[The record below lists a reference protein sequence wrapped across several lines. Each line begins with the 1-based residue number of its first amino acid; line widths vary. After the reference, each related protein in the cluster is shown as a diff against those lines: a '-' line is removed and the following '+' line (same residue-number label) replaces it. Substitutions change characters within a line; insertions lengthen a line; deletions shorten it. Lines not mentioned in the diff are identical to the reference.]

1 MATYSYNVSQLGEY
15 VQVNKDIILKDI
27 VFGGEYGNTIPL
39 MTKQLGIKTT
49 EKIHPSTLN
58 VVLQDIDGVNP
69 CGFHSDGELKFTDR
83 EIVTKQKK
91 ANMEFC
97 LEKLLGKFAE
107 YKVRVGANEDA
118 LPFEAEIIDGL
129 VKSINK
135 QVEKGVWTDLITNAD
150 AQLTVASTG
159 TAYERVMA
167 VYMALPEEILEDAVI
182 FVSPATF
189 REYVKDLVDKNF
201 YHYNPAD
208 GDLEEIFIPG
218 SGVKV
223 RKANG
228 LAEQT
233 DDVIFGTSPKNMI
246 YGTDF
251 MDNKEEVKAW
261 FSDDND
267 TYRIKVR
274 FNYGANVAF
283 PDLVVGSKKSKG

>member
-1 MATYSYNVSQLGEY
+1 MAYNVEALGAY
-15 VQVNKDIILKDI
+15 VQENKDIILKDI

-49 EKIHPSTLN
+49 EKIHPSTLEA
-58 VVLQDIDGVNP
+58 VLQDVSGE
-69 CGFHSDGELKFTDR
+69 CGFTPQGDLKITER
-83 EIVTKQKK
+83 SITTSQKK
-91 ANMEFC
+91 VNMEFC
-97 LEKLLGKFAE
+97 LEKLLEKFAE

-135 QVEKGVWTDLITNAD
+135 QVEKGVWTDLITNTT

-167 VYMALPEEILEDAVI
+167 VYMALPEAILEDAVI

-223 RKANG
+223 RKAKG

-283 PDLVVGSKKSKG
+283 PDLVVGSKKSK

>member
-1 MATYSYNVSQLGEY
+1 MAYNVSALGTY
-15 VQVNKDIILKDI
+15 VQENKDIILKDI

-49 EKIHPSTLN
+49 EKIHPSTLEA
-58 VVLQDIDGVNP
+58 VLQDVSGE
-69 CGFHSDGELKFTDR
+69 CGFNPQGDLNISERSIT
-83 EIVTKQKK
+83 TSQKK
-91 ANMEFC
+91 VNMEFC

-107 YKVRVGANEDA
+107 YKVRVGANPDA

-135 QVEKGVWTDLITNAD
+135 QVEKGVWTDLITNTD
-150 AQLTVASTG
+150 AQLTVPSTG

-167 VYMALPEEILEDAVI
+167 VYMALPEAILEDAVI

-223 RKANG
+223 RKAKG

>member
-1 MATYSYNVSQLGEY
+1 MAYNVSALGTY
-15 VQVNKDIILKDI
+15 VQENKDIILKDI

-49 EKIHPSTLN
+49 EKIHPSTLEA
-58 VVLQDIDGVNP
+58 VLQDVNGD
-69 CGFHSDGELKFTDR
+69 CGFNPQGDLKITER
-83 EIVTKQKK
+83 SIITSQKK
-91 ANMEFC
+91 VNMEFC

-107 YKVRVGANEDA
+107 YKVRVGANQDA

-135 QVEKGVWTDLITNAD
+135 QVEKDVWTALITNTD

-167 VYMALPEEILEDAVI
+167 VYMALPEAVLEDAVI

-223 RKANG
+223 RKAKG

-251 MDNKEEVKAW
+251 MDNKEEIKAW

-283 PDLVVGSKKSKG
+283 PDLVVGSKKSK

>member
-1 MATYSYNVSQLGEY
+1 MAYNVESLGAY
-15 VQVNKDIILKDI
+15 VQENKDIILKDI

-49 EKIHPSTLN
+49 EKIHPSTLEA
-58 VVLQDIDGVNP
+58 VLQDVSGE
-69 CGFHSDGELKFTDR
+69 CGFNPQGDLNISERSIT
-83 EIVTKQKK
+83 TSQKK
-91 ANMEFC
+91 VNMEFC

-107 YKVRVGANEDA
+107 YTVRVGANQDA

-135 QVEKGVWTDLITNAD
+135 QVEKDVWTDLITNTT

-159 TAYERVMA
+159 TAYERIMA
-167 VYMALPEEILEDAVI
+167 VYMALPEAILEDAVI

-189 REYVKDLVDKNF
+189 REYVNDLVNKNF

-223 RKANG
+223 RKAKG

-283 PDLVVGSKKSKG
+283 PDLVVGSKKTKG

>member
-1 MATYSYNVSQLGEY
+1 MAYNVSALGAY
-15 VQVNKDIILKDI
+15 VQENKDIILKDI

-49 EKIHPSTLN
+49 EKIHPSTLEA
-58 VVLQDIDGVNP
+58 VLQDVSGE
-69 CGFHSDGELKFTDR
+69 CGFNPQGDLNISERSIT
-83 EIVTKQKK
+83 TSQKK
-91 ANMEFC
+91 VNMEFC

-107 YKVRVGANEDA
+107 YKVRVGANPDA

-135 QVEKGVWTDLITNAD
+135 QVEKGVWTDLITNTD
-150 AQLTVASTG
+150 AHLTVASTG
-159 TAYERVMA
+159 TAYERIMA
-167 VYMALPEEILEDAVI
+167 VYMALPEAILEDAVI

-189 REYVKDLVDKNF
+189 REYVNDLVNKNF

-223 RKANG
+223 RKAKG

-251 MDNKEEVKAW
+251 MDNKEEIKAW

-283 PDLVVGSKKSKG
+283 PDLVVGSKKTK

>member
-1 MATYSYNVSQLGEY
+1 MAYNVTALGTY
-15 VQVNKDIILKDI
+15 VQENKDIILKDI

-49 EKIHPSTLN
+49 EKIHPSTLEA
-58 VVLQDIDGVNP
+58 VLQDVSGE
-69 CGFHSDGELKFTDR
+69 CGFTPQGDLKITER
-83 EIVTKQKK
+83 SITTSQKK
-91 ANMEFC
+91 VNMEFC
-97 LEKLLGKFAE
+97 LEKLLEKFAE

-135 QVEKGVWTDLITNAD
+135 QVEKGVWTDLITNTD

-167 VYMALPEEILEDAVI
+167 VYMALPEAILEDAVI

-251 MDNKEEVKAW
+251 MDNKEEIKAW

-283 PDLVVGSKKSKG
+283 PDLVVGSKKSA

>member
-1 MATYSYNVSQLGEY
+1 MAYNVQALGAY
-15 VQVNKDIILKDI
+15 VQENKDIILKDI

-49 EKIHPSTLN
+49 EKIHPSTLEA
-58 VVLQDIDGVNP
+58 VLQDVSGE
-69 CGFHSDGELKFTDR
+69 CGFNPQGDLNISERSIT
-83 EIVTKQKK
+83 TSQKK
-91 ANMEFC
+91 VNMEFC

-135 QVEKGVWTDLITNAD
+135 QVEKGVWTDLITNTD

-167 VYMALPEEILEDAVI
+167 VYMALPEAILEDAVI

-223 RKANG
+223 RKAKG

-251 MDNKEEVKAW
+251 MDNKEEIKAW

>member
-1 MATYSYNVSQLGEY
+1 MAYNVESLGAY
-15 VQVNKDIILKDI
+15 VQENKDIILKDI

-49 EKIHPSTLN
+49 EKIHPSTLEA
-58 VVLQDIDGVNP
+58 VLQDVNGE
-69 CGFHSDGELKFTDR
+69 CGFNPQGDLKITDR
-83 EIVTKQKK
+83 SITTSQKK
-91 ANMEFC
+91 VNMEFC

-107 YKVRVGANEDA
+107 YKVRVGANPDA

-135 QVEKGVWTDLITNAD
+135 QVEKGVWTDLITNTD

-167 VYMALPEEILEDAVI
+167 VYMALPEAILEDAVI

-223 RKANG
+223 RKAKG

>member
-1 MATYSYNVSQLGEY
+1 MAYNTAALGTY
-15 VQVNKDIILKDI
+15 VQENKDIILKDI
-27 VFGGEYGNTIPL
+27 VFGGEYGKTIPL
-39 MTKQLGIKTT
+39 MTKQLGVKTS
-49 EKIHPSTLN
+49 EKIHPSTLEA
-58 VVLQDIDGVNP
+58 VLQDVSG
-69 CGFHSDGELKFTDR
+69 CGFNPEGTLKFTDR
-83 EIVTKQKK
+83 EIATKPKK
-91 ANMEFC
+91 VNMEFC
-97 LEKLLGKFAE
+97 PNELLGKFAE
-107 YKVRVGANEDA
+107 YKVRVGANPDA
-118 LPFEAEIIDGL
+118 LPFEAEIIEGL

-135 QVEKGVWTDLITNAD
+135 QVEKGVWENLISNTD

-159 TAYERVMA
+159 TAYDRVMA
-167 VYMALPEEILEDAVI
+167 VYMALPEAILEDAVI

-189 REYVKDLVDKNF
+189 REYVNDLVNKNF

-223 RKANG
+223 RKAMG

-233 DDVIFGTSPKNMI
+233 EDVIFGTSPKNMI

-251 MDNKEEVKAW
+251 MDNKEEIKAW

-267 TYRIKVR
+267 TYRIKVV

>member
-1 MATYSYNVSQLGEY
+1 MAYNVESLGAY
-15 VQVNKDIILKDI
+15 VQENKDIILKDI

-49 EKIHPSTLN
+49 EKIHPSTLEA
-58 VVLQDIDGVNP
+58 VLQDVSGE
-69 CGFHSDGELKFTDR
+69 CGFNPQGDLKITDR
-83 EIVTKQKK
+83 EIITKQKK
-91 ANMEFC
+91 VNMEFC

-107 YKVRVGANEDA
+107 YTVRVGANQDA

-135 QVEKGVWTDLITNAD
+135 QVEKDVWTDLITNTT

-159 TAYERVMA
+159 TAYERIMA
-167 VYMALPEEILEDAVI
+167 VYMALPEAILEDAVI

-189 REYVKDLVDKNF
+189 REYVNDLVNKNF

-223 RKANG
+223 RKALG
-228 LAEQT
+228 LAGQT
-233 DDVIFGTSPKNMI
+233 EDVIFGTSPKNMI

-283 PDLVVGSKKSKG
+283 PDLVVGSKKSA

>member
-1 MATYSYNVSQLGEY
+1 MAYNVESLGAY
-15 VQVNKDIILKDI
+15 VQENKDIILKDI

-49 EKIHPSTLN
+49 EKIHPSTLEA
-58 VVLQDIDGVNP
+58 VLQDVNGE
-69 CGFHSDGELKFTDR
+69 CGFNPQGDLNISERSIT
-83 EIVTKQKK
+83 TKQKK
-91 ANMEFC
+91 VNMEFC

-135 QVEKGVWTDLITNAD
+135 QVEKGVWTDLITNTD

-167 VYMALPEEILEDAVI
+167 VYMALPEAILEDAVI

-223 RKANG
+223 RKAKG

-283 PDLVVGSKKSKG
+283 PDLVVGSKKSK

>member
-1 MATYSYNVSQLGEY
+1 MAYNVESLGAY
-15 VQVNKDIILKDI
+15 VQENKDIILKDI

-49 EKIHPSTLN
+49 EKIHPSTLEA
-58 VVLQDIDGVNP
+58 VLQDVSGE
-69 CGFHSDGELKFTDR
+69 CGFTPQGDLKITER
-83 EIVTKQKK
+83 SITTSQKK
-91 ANMEFC
+91 VNMEFC

-135 QVEKGVWTDLITNAD
+135 QVEKGVWTDLITNTT

-167 VYMALPEEILEDAVI
+167 VYMALPEAILEDAVI

-233 DDVIFGTSPKNMI
+233 EDVIFGTSPKNMI

-283 PDLVVGSKKSKG
+283 PDLVVGSKKTK

>member
-1 MATYSYNVSQLGEY
+1 MAYNVTALGTY
-15 VQVNKDIILKDI
+15 VQENKDIILKDI

-49 EKIHPSTLN
+49 EKIHPSTLEA
-58 VVLQDIDGVNP
+58 VLQDVSGE
-69 CGFHSDGELKFTDR
+69 CGFNPQGDLNISERSIT
-83 EIVTKQKK
+83 TSQKK
-91 ANMEFC
+91 VNMEFC

-107 YKVRVGANEDA
+107 YTVRVGANQDA

-135 QVEKGVWTDLITNAD
+135 QVEKDVWTDLITNTT

-159 TAYERVMA
+159 TAYERIMA
-167 VYMALPEEILEDAVI
+167 VYMALPEAILEDAVI

-189 REYVKDLVDKNF
+189 REYVNDLVNKNF

-223 RKANG
+223 RKAKG

-251 MDNKEEVKAW
+251 MDNKEEIKAW

-283 PDLVVGSKKSKG
+283 PDLVVGSKKSK

>member
-1 MATYSYNVSQLGEY
+1 MAYNVTALGTY
-15 VQVNKDIILKDI
+15 VQENKDIILKDI

-49 EKIHPSTLN
+49 EKIHPSTLEA
-58 VVLQDIDGVNP
+58 VLQDVSGE
-69 CGFHSDGELKFTDR
+69 CGFNPQGDLNISERT
-83 EIVTKQKK
+83 ITTSQKK
-91 ANMEFC
+91 VNMEFC

-135 QVEKGVWTDLITNAD
+135 QVEKGVWTDLITNTD
-150 AQLTVASTG
+150 AQLTVPSTG

-167 VYMALPEEILEDAVI
+167 VYMALPEAILEDAVI

-189 REYVKDLVDKNF
+189 REYVNDLVNKNF

-223 RKANG
+223 RKAKG

-267 TYRIKVR
+267 VYRIKVR

-283 PDLVVGSKKSKG
+283 PDLVVGSKKVKG

>member
-1 MATYSYNVSQLGEY
+1 MAYNVEALGSY
-15 VQVNKDIILKDI
+15 VQENKDIILKDI

-49 EKIHPSTLN
+49 EKIHPSTLEA
-58 VVLQDIDGVNP
+58 VLQDVSGE
-69 CGFHSDGELKFTDR
+69 CGFTPQGDLKITER
-83 EIVTKQKK
+83 SITTSQKK
-91 ANMEFC
+91 VNMEFC

-135 QVEKGVWTDLITNAD
+135 QVEKGVWTDLITNTD

-167 VYMALPEEILEDAVI
+167 VYMALPEAILEDAVI

-223 RKANG
+223 RKAKG

-251 MDNKEEVKAW
+251 MDNKEEIKAW

>member
-1 MATYSYNVSQLGEY
+1 MAYNVQALGAY
-15 VQVNKDIILKDI
+15 VQENKDIILKDI

-49 EKIHPSTLN
+49 EKIHPSTLEA
-58 VVLQDIDGVNP
+58 VLQDVSGE
-69 CGFHSDGELKFTDR
+69 CGFTPQGDLKITER
-83 EIVTKQKK
+83 SITTSQKK
-91 ANMEFC
+91 VNMEFC

-167 VYMALPEEILEDAVI
+167 VYMALPEAILEDAVI

-223 RKANG
+223 RKAKG

-251 MDNKEEVKAW
+251 MDNKEEIKAW

>member
-1 MATYSYNVSQLGEY
+1 MAYNVQALGAY
-15 VQVNKDIILKDI
+15 VQENKDIILKDI

-49 EKIHPSTLN
+49 EKIHPSTLEA
-58 VVLQDIDGVNP
+58 VLQDVSGE
-69 CGFHSDGELKFTDR
+69 CGFNPQGDLNISERSIT
-83 EIVTKQKK
+83 TSQKK
-91 ANMEFC
+91 VNMEFC
-97 LEKLLGKFAE
+97 LEKLVGKFAE

-135 QVEKGVWTDLITNAD
+135 QVEKGVWTDLITNTT
-150 AQLTVASTG
+150 AQLTVSGEG

-167 VYMALPEEILEDAVI
+167 VYMALPEAVLEDAVI

-223 RKANG
+223 RKAKG

-251 MDNKEEVKAW
+251 MDNKEEIKAW

-283 PDLVVGSKKSKG
+283 PDLVVGSKKSK

>member
-1 MATYSYNVSQLGEY
+1 MAYNVTALGTY
-15 VQVNKDIILKDI
+15 VQENKDIILKDI

-49 EKIHPSTLN
+49 EKIHPSTLEA
-58 VVLQDIDGVNP
+58 VLQDVSGE
-69 CGFHSDGELKFTDR
+69 CGFNPQGDLNISERSIT
-83 EIVTKQKK
+83 TSQKK
-91 ANMEFC
+91 VNMEFC

-107 YKVRVGANEDA
+107 YTVRVGANQDA

-135 QVEKGVWTDLITNAD
+135 QVEKGVWTDLITNTT

-167 VYMALPEEILEDAVI
+167 VYMALPEAILEDAVI

-189 REYVKDLVDKNF
+189 REYVNDLVNKNF

-223 RKANG
+223 RKAKG

-283 PDLVVGSKKSKG
+283 PDLVVGSKKTKG

>member
-1 MATYSYNVSQLGEY
+1 MAYNVESLGAY
-15 VQVNKDIILKDI
+15 VQENKDIILKDI

-49 EKIHPSTLN
+49 EKIHPSTLEA
-58 VVLQDIDGVNP
+58 VLQDVSGE
-69 CGFHSDGELKFTDR
+69 CGFTPQGDLKITER
-83 EIVTKQKK
+83 SITTSQKK
-91 ANMEFC
+91 VNMEFC

-135 QVEKGVWTDLITNAD
+135 QVEKGVWTDLITNTT

-167 VYMALPEEILEDAVI
+167 VYMALPEAILEDAVI

-233 DDVIFGTSPKNMI
+233 EDVIFGTSPKNMI

-251 MDNKEEVKAW
+251 MDNKEEIKAW

-267 TYRIKVR
+267 VYRIKVR

-283 PDLVVGSKKSKG
+283 PDLVVGSKKTKG

>member
-1 MATYSYNVSQLGEY
+1 MAYNVESLGAY
-15 VQVNKDIILKDI
+15 VQENKDIILKDI

-49 EKIHPSTLN
+49 EKIHPSTLEA
-58 VVLQDIDGVNP
+58 VLQDVSGE
-69 CGFHSDGELKFTDR
+69 CGFTPQGDLKITER
-83 EIVTKQKK
+83 SITTSQKK
-91 ANMEFC
+91 VNMEFC

-135 QVEKGVWTDLITNAD
+135 QVEKGVWTDLITNTT

-167 VYMALPEEILEDAVI
+167 VYMALPEAILEDAVI

-251 MDNKEEVKAW
+251 MDNKEEIKAW

>member
-1 MATYSYNVSQLGEY
+1 MAYNVSALGTY
-15 VQVNKDIILKDI
+15 VQENKDIILKDI

-49 EKIHPSTLN
+49 EKIHPSTLEA
-58 VVLQDIDGVNP
+58 VLQDVSGE
-69 CGFHSDGELKFTDR
+69 CGFNPQGDLNITERSIT
-83 EIVTKQKK
+83 TSQKK
-91 ANMEFC
+91 VNMEFC

-135 QVEKGVWTDLITNAD
+135 QVEKGVWTDLITNTD

-167 VYMALPEEILEDAVI
+167 VYMALPEAILEDAVI

-223 RKANG
+223 RKAKG

>member
-1 MATYSYNVSQLGEY
+1 MAYNVSALGTY
-15 VQVNKDIILKDI
+15 VQENKDIILKDI

-49 EKIHPSTLN
+49 EKIHPSTLEA
-58 VVLQDIDGVNP
+58 VLQDVSGE
-69 CGFHSDGELKFTDR
+69 CGFNPQGDLNISERSIT
-83 EIVTKQKK
+83 TSQKK
-91 ANMEFC
+91 VNMEFC

-135 QVEKGVWTDLITNAD
+135 QVEKGVWTDLITNTD

-167 VYMALPEEILEDAVI
+167 VYMALPEAILEDAVI

-189 REYVKDLVDKNF
+189 REYVNDLVNKNF

-223 RKANG
+223 RKAKG

-283 PDLVVGSKKSKG
+283 PDLVVGSKKVKG

>member
-1 MATYSYNVSQLGEY
+1 MAYNVSALGTY
-15 VQVNKDIILKDI
+15 VQENKDIILKDI

-49 EKIHPSTLN
+49 EKIHPSTLEA
-58 VVLQDIDGVNP
+58 VLQDVSGE
-69 CGFHSDGELKFTDR
+69 CGFNPQGDLNISERSIT
-83 EIVTKQKK
+83 TSQKK
-91 ANMEFC
+91 VNMEFC

-135 QVEKGVWTDLITNAD
+135 QVEKGVWTDLITNTD
-150 AQLTVASTG
+150 AQLTVPSTG

-167 VYMALPEEILEDAVI
+167 VYMALPEAILEDAVI

-223 RKANG
+223 RKAKG

-251 MDNKEEVKAW
+251 MDNKEEVKVW

-283 PDLVVGSKKSKG
+283 PDLVVGSKKSK

>member
-1 MATYSYNVSQLGEY
+1 MAYNVQALGTY
-15 VQVNKDIILKDI
+15 VQENKDIILKDI

-39 MTKQLGIKTT
+39 MTKQLGIKNT
-49 EKIHPSTLN
+49 EKIHPSTLEA
-58 VVLQDIDGVNP
+58 VLQDVSGE
-69 CGFHSDGELKFTDR
+69 CGFTPQGDLKITER
-83 EIVTKQKK
+83 SITTSQKK
-91 ANMEFC
+91 VNMEFC

-107 YKVRVGANEDA
+107 YKVRVGANPDA

-135 QVEKGVWTDLITNAD
+135 QVEKGVWTDLITNTD

-159 TAYERVMA
+159 TTYERVMA
-167 VYMALPEEILEDAVI
+167 VYMALPEAVLEDAVI

-223 RKANG
+223 RKAKG

-251 MDNKEEVKAW
+251 MDNKEEIKAW

-283 PDLVVGSKKSKG
+283 PDLVVGSKKSK

>member
-1 MATYSYNVSQLGEY
+1 MAYNVNELAAY

-39 MTKQLGIKTT
+39 MTKQLGIKTN
-49 EKIHPSTLN
+49 EKIHPSTLEA
-58 VVLQDIDGVNP
+58 VLQDVSGE
-69 CGFHSDGELKFTDR
+69 CGFNPQGDLKFTDR
-83 EIVTKQKK
+83 EIITKQKK
-91 ANMEFC
+91 VNMEFC
-97 LEKLLGKFAE
+97 LEKLLGRFAE

-135 QVEKGVWTDLITNAD
+135 QVEKDVWTDLITNTT

-167 VYMALPEEILEDAVI
+167 VYMALPEAILEDAVI

-251 MDNKEEVKAW
+251 MDNKEEIKAW

-267 TYRIKVR
+267 VYRIKVR

-283 PDLVVGSKKSKG
+283 PDLVVGSKKSK

>member
-1 MATYSYNVSQLGEY
+1 MAYNVQALGAY
-15 VQVNKDIILKDI
+15 VQENRDIILKDI

-49 EKIHPSTLN
+49 EKIHPSTLEA
-58 VVLQDIDGVNP
+58 VLQDVSGD
-69 CGFHSDGELKFTDR
+69 CGFNPQGDLKITER
-83 EIVTKQKK
+83 SITTSQKK
-91 ANMEFC
+91 VNMEFC

-107 YKVRVGANEDA
+107 YNVRVGANPDA

-135 QVEKGVWTDLITNAD
+135 QVEKGVWTDLITNTT
-150 AQLTVASTG
+150 AQLTVSGEG

-167 VYMALPEEILEDAVI
+167 VYMALPEAILEDAVI

-223 RKANG
+223 RKAKG
-228 LAEQT
+228 LADQT

-251 MDNKEEVKAW
+251 MDNKEEIKAW

>member
-1 MATYSYNVSQLGEY
+1 MAYNVTALGTY
-15 VQVNKDIILKDI
+15 VQENKDIILKDI

-49 EKIHPSTLN
+49 EKIHPSTLEA
-58 VVLQDIDGVNP
+58 VLQDVSGE
-69 CGFHSDGELKFTDR
+69 CGFNPQGDLNISERSIT
-83 EIVTKQKK
+83 TSQKK
-91 ANMEFC
+91 VNMEFC

-135 QVEKGVWTDLITNAD
+135 QVEKGVWTDLITNTD

-167 VYMALPEEILEDAVI
+167 VYMALPEAVLEDAVI

-189 REYVKDLVDKNF
+189 REYVNDLVNKNF

-223 RKANG
+223 RKALG
-228 LAEQT
+228 LAGQT
-233 DDVIFGTSPKNMI
+233 EDVIFGTSPKNMI

-283 PDLVVGSKKSKG
+283 PDLVVGSKKSA

>member
-1 MATYSYNVSQLGEY
+1 MAYNVESLGAY
-15 VQVNKDIILKDI
+15 VQENKDIILKDI

-49 EKIHPSTLN
+49 EKIHPSTLEA
-58 VVLQDIDGVNP
+58 VLQDVSGE
-69 CGFHSDGELKFTDR
+69 CGFTPQGDLKITER
-83 EIVTKQKK
+83 SIITTQKK
-91 ANMEFC
+91 VNMEFC

-135 QVEKGVWTDLITNAD
+135 QVEKDVWTALITNTD

-167 VYMALPEEILEDAVI
+167 VYMALPEAILEDAVI

-189 REYVKDLVDKNF
+189 REYVNDLVNKNF

-223 RKANG
+223 RKAKG

>member
-1 MATYSYNVSQLGEY
+1 MAYNVSALGAY
-15 VQVNKDIILKDI
+15 VQENKDIILKDI

-49 EKIHPSTLN
+49 EKIHPSTLEA
-58 VVLQDIDGVNP
+58 VLQDVSGE
-69 CGFHSDGELKFTDR
+69 CGFNPQGDLNISERSIT
-83 EIVTKQKK
+83 TSQKK
-91 ANMEFC
+91 VNMEFC

-135 QVEKGVWTDLITNAD
+135 QVEKGVWTDLITNTD

-167 VYMALPEEILEDAVI
+167 VYMALPEAILEDAVI

-223 RKANG
+223 RKAKG

-251 MDNKEEVKAW
+251 MDNKEEIKAW

>member
-1 MATYSYNVSQLGEY
+1 MAYNVTALGTY
-15 VQVNKDIILKDI
+15 VQENKDIILKDI

-49 EKIHPSTLN
+49 EKIHPSTLEA
-58 VVLQDIDGVNP
+58 VLQDVNGE
-69 CGFHSDGELKFTDR
+69 CGFNPQGDLNISERSIT
-83 EIVTKQKK
+83 TSQKK
-91 ANMEFC
+91 VNMEFC

-135 QVEKGVWTDLITNAD
+135 QVEKGVWTDLITNTT
-150 AQLTVASTG
+150 AQLTVPSTG

-167 VYMALPEEILEDAVI
+167 VYMALPEAILEDAVI

-223 RKANG
+223 RKAKG

-251 MDNKEEVKAW
+251 MDNKEEIKAW

-283 PDLVVGSKKSKG
+283 PDLVVGSKKSK

>member
-1 MATYSYNVSQLGEY
+1 MAYNVTALGTY
-15 VQVNKDIILKDI
+15 VQENKDIILKDI

-49 EKIHPSTLN
+49 EKIHPSTLEA
-58 VVLQDIDGVNP
+58 VLQDVSGE
-69 CGFHSDGELKFTDR
+69 CGFNPQGDLNISERSIT
-83 EIVTKQKK
+83 TSQKK
-91 ANMEFC
+91 VNMEFC

-107 YKVRVGANEDA
+107 YTVRVGANQDA

-135 QVEKGVWTDLITNAD
+135 QVEKGVWTDLITNTT

-159 TAYERVMA
+159 TAYERIMA
-167 VYMALPEEILEDAVI
+167 VYMALPEAILEDAVI

-189 REYVKDLVDKNF
+189 REYVNDLVNKNF

-223 RKANG
+223 RKALG
-228 LAEQT
+228 LAGQT
-233 DDVIFGTSPKNMI
+233 EDVIFGTSPKNMI

-283 PDLVVGSKKSKG
+283 PDLVVGSKKSA

>member
-1 MATYSYNVSQLGEY
+1 MAYDVTALGTY
-15 VQVNKDIILKDI
+15 VQKNKDIILKDI

-49 EKIHPSTLN
+49 EKIHPSTLEA
-58 VVLQDIDGVNP
+58 VLQDVSGE
-69 CGFHSDGELKFTDR
+69 CGFTPQGDLKITER
-83 EIVTKQKK
+83 SITTSQKK
-91 ANMEFC
+91 VNMEFC

-107 YKVRVGANEDA
+107 YTVRVGANPDA
-118 LPFEAEIIDGL
+118 IPFEAEIIDGL

-135 QVEKGVWTDLITNAD
+135 QVEKGVWTDLITNTD

-167 VYMALPEEILEDAVI
+167 VYMALPEAILEDAVI

-283 PDLVVGSKKSKG
+283 PDLVVGSKKSK